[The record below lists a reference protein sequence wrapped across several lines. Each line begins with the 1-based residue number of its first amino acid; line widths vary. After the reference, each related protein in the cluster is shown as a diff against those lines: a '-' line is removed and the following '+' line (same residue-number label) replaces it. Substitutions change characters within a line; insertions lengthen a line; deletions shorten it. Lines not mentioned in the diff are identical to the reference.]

1 MSTIFSRF
9 LKKLDGDIFVKDR
22 AIDKWRDLDYAKILS
37 IVLTEKASDTHLLV
51 NDLIE
56 LGRYPYTNFMGKL
69 GSPDKKIVDQAIEL
83 LGISH
88 LLSKK
93 VDELSDGQRQKVF
106 IARALAQDT
115 NILLLDEPTTFLD
128 LPGKLEILGILKK
141 IAIEKK
147 VAVLFSSHDWQLI
160 LELASWIW
168 LIDQKGGMK
177 AGVPED
183 FIINGDFE
191 KCFHHPQFVF
201 DDEIGIFKDV
211 FKDLKLK
218 EGDAIEILHMNR
230 PASLTFIKKKLD
242 GGNLKSDEV
251 NTIVKE
257 IMDGK
262 LSDIETSAWISAAY
276 IRGFSD
282 EVVIAL
288 THATVNSGEKLEL
301 GKGPICDKHCIGG
314 VAGNRT
320 TMVLVPIVAC
330 TDLYIPKTSSR
341 SITSPSGTADTF

>member
-1 MSTIFSRF
+1 MMALSPIITAKNLKVGYGQLTVLENINFSIYPGDMICLMGHNGCGKTTILRTLSRF
-9 LKKLDGDIFVKDR
+9 LQKLDGEIDVKNK
-22 AIDKWRDLDYAKILS
+22 AIDKWSDLDYAKIIS

-168 LIDQKGGMK
+168 LIDQKGFLK

-183 FIINGDFE
+183 FIISGDF
-191 KCFHHPQFVF
+191 
-201 DDEIGIFKDV
+201 
-211 FKDLKLK
+211 
-218 EGDAIEILHMNR
+218 
-230 PASLTFIKKKLD
+230 
-242 GGNLKSDEV
+242 
-251 NTIVKE
+251 
-257 IMDGK
+257 
-262 LSDIETSAWISAAY
+262 
-276 IRGFSD
+276 
-282 EVVIAL
+282 
-288 THATVNSGEKLEL
+288 
-301 GKGPICDKHCIGG
+301 
-314 VAGNRT
+314 
-320 TMVLVPIVAC
+320 
-330 TDLYIPKTSSR
+330 
-341 SITSPSGTADTF
+341 